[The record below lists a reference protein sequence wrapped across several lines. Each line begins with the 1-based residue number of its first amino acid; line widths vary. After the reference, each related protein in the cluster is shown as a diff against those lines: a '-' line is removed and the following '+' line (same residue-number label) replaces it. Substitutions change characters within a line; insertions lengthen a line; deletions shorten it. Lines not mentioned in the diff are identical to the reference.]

1 MFSGRYTYWE
11 SIEQIPEPHQFA
23 VSVIIN
29 HGGYG
34 TVTRPNSPSPT
45 MVTMSA
51 APDTDM
57 GTAMK
62 RRRRMTNFMHLK
74 CVL

>member
-1 MFSGRYTYWE
+1 
-11 SIEQIPEPHQFA
+11 
-23 VSVIIN
+23 
-29 HGGYG
+29 
-34 TVTRPNSPSPT
+34 

-62 RRRRMTNFMHLK
+62 RRRRMTNFMDPK
-74 CVL
+74 YVL